1 MGLQYFFLCNGKRTS
16 EESME
21 KHNALEDLGG
31 RYFDSAQ
38 FVSSGAEEVRKQ
50 SPRLSLALGGKPQCP
65 RSPTLMAQGFITTE
79 T

>member
-1 MGLQYFFLCNGKRTS
+1 MGLRYLFLCNGKRTS

-21 KHNALEDLGG
+21 KHNALENRGV
-31 RYFDSAQ
+31 RCFDSVQ

-50 SPRLSLALGGKPQCP
+50 GPRLSLALGGKPQCP
-65 RSPTLMAQGFITTE
+65 RSPTLMAESFITTE